1 MPSTMVRNWINPKSG
16 AIDVIASDT
25 SLSSV
30 EVVSQT
36 IKVVSQITSIKSII
50 HLNTEENKL
59 EKHHSHVI
67 TVISKAIVLQIVG
80 RKREI

>member
-1 MPSTMVRNWINPKSG
+1 MVRNWINPKSG
-16 AIDVIASDT
+16 AIDVIASDI
-25 SLSSV
+25 SRSNV

-50 HLNTEENKL
+50 HLNMEESQL
-59 EKHHSHVI
+59 EKHNSHAI
-67 TVISKAIVLQIVG
+67 TVISKAIMSQIVG